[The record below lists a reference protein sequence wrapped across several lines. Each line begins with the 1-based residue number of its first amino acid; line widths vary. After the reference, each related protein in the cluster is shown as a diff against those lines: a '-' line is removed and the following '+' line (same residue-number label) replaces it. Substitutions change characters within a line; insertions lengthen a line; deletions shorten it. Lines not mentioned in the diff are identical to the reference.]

1 MDKTP
6 VIELKNVSV
15 AFGEKKIF
23 AKVNL
28 SIPQGQSV
36 AIIGP
41 SGSGKTVLLKTM
53 AGVIP
58 PSTGQ
63 VLVEGEDWRALE
75 SEEKH
80 QLASRLGM
88 LFQRDAL
95 FDNMTLLENV
105 AFPMREHHMMSER
118 EILKRSEELLGMVNL
133 GEKKDK
139 YPYELSGGMQ
149 KRLGIARALALSPKI
164 VFYDDPV
171 AGQDPVQSDQVANLI
186 WDLKKKYNST
196 LIFVSSKMEFAY
208 TLAERIFMVVEEE
221 VLDLGS
227 PEQTQNHPDPRVQQY
242 INGRLEGPL
251 QLKNI

>member
-15 AFGEKKIF
+15 AFSEKKIF